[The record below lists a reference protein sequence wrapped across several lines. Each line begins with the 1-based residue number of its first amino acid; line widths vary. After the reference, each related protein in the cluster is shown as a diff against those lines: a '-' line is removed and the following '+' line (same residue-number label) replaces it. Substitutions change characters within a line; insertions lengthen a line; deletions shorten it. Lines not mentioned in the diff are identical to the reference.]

1 MKYEGRKAER
11 LQASPYPRIV
21 GYTLHPSEES
31 PAPQLGR
38 RVPQSLIAQMNCEK
52 DVDSG
57 YLQEKLQ
64 AITAEILNLAS
75 SLQGDNLG
83 LLELLRALEHSHRDI
98 RDNLFQASLP
108 DNRQALYALLK
119 DIEEAGGWPY
129 IDRMKLQLL
138 LCNFPEHSM
147 YVEEAL
153 GDGQQQRP

>member
-1 MKYEGRKAER
+1 
-11 LQASPYPRIV
+11 
-21 GYTLHPSEES
+21 
-31 PAPQLGR
+31 
-38 RVPQSLIAQMNCEK
+38 MNCDK

-83 LLELLRALEHSHRDI
+83 LLELLRALEDSHREI

-153 GDGQQQRP
+153 GDGQQQRS

>member
-1 MKYEGRKAER
+1 M
-11 LQASPYPRIV
+11 S
-21 GYTLHPSEES
+21 YTLHRSEQS
-31 PAPQLGR
+31 PIPKQGNDFLNL
-38 RVPQSLIAQMNCEK
+38 LIAKMNC
-52 DVDSG
+52 DNNVDLG

-64 AITAEILNLAS
+64 TLSAEIRNLAS
-75 SLQGDNLG
+75 SLQGDSLG
-83 LLELLRALEHSHRDI
+83 LLELLRALENSHRDI

-147 YVEEAL
+147 YVEDAL
-153 GDGQQQRP
+153 GDGQGPIS